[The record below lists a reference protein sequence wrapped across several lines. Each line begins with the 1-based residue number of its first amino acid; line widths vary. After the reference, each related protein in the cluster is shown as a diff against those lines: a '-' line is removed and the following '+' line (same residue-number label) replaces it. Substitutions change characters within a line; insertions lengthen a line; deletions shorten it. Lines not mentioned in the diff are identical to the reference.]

1 MIISVKRNFLEL
13 KNINELIKK
22 NKPED
27 NYFIE
32 KTKPDFQ
39 LNKFFYNPYYNT
51 SIQNPSK
58 SHQLKQKNQNI
69 IIIKIY
75 FII

>member
-22 NKPED
+22 SKPDD
-27 NYFIE
+27 NYSIE

-39 LNKFFYNPYYNT
+39 LNKFFLQTNR
-51 SIQNPSK
+51 
-58 SHQLKQKNQNI
+58 
-69 IIIKIY
+69 
-75 FII
+75 